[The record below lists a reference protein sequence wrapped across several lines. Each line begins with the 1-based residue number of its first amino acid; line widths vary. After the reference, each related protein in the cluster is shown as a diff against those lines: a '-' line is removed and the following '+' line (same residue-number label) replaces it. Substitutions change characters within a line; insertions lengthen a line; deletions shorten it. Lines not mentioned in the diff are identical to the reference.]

1 MALHLSGLI
10 KTKKCGLRAH
20 FFEPSRFGEEDRR
33 ERGEG
38 ARVPKDQALV

>member
-10 KTKKCGLRAH
+10 KTKNVVLGLISLSYH
-20 FFEPSRFGEEDRR
+20 IFGEEDWR